1 MDLTFDWMKDR
12 LSHNNKPIVDILQ
25 NMLRFNCYF
34 RMSAFELLRHS
45 VFDRIRD
52 KEKEMVLKR
61 LRSSNNDITL
71 RVDRDDAFDYENKW
85 EKYQIPDLKRMLA

>member
-1 MDLTFDWMKDR
+1 
-12 LSHNNKPIVDILQ
+12 
-25 NMLRFNCYF
+25 
-34 RMSAFELLRHS
+34 MSAFELLKHG

-71 RVDRDDAFDYENKW
+71 KVDRDDAFDYENKW
-85 EKYQIPDLKRMLA
+85 EKYQIPDLKRMLAQEIKDFHRSKMYKWKNIKIIRVA